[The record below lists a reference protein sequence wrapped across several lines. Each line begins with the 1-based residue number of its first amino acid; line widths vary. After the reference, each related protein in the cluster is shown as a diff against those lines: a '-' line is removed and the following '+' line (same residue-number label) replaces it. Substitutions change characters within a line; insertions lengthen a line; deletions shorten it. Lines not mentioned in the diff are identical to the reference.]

1 MYKKRSNSF
10 SRWLSSLCTIALFT
24 FSFTVTASET
34 EVSKQLVGVWSK
46 ISTDK
51 ESEDTETLLIEF
63 KSDGTYSTRLHSKL
77 FGESKNSASG
87 RYSVTNAT
95 KDTFTLQIEVLKGD
109 PEMDKDDSL
118 IVSKILQIDANTLK
132 TEDGQVVNRVR

>member
-24 FSFTVTASET
+24 FSFAVAASET
-34 EVSKQLVGVWSK
+34 EVSKQLVGIWKK
-46 ISTDK
+46 ISIDK
-51 ESEDTETLLIEF
+51 ESGDTETLLIEF

-87 RYSVTNAT
+87 RYSVTNAI
-95 KDTFTLQIEVLKGD
+95 KDTFILQFEVLRGD
-109 PEMDKDDSL
+109 PEMEKKDSL
-118 IVSKILQIDANTLK
+118 IVAKIRQIDVNTLQN
-132 TEDGQVVNRVR
+132 EDGQVVNRVR